1 MASDP
6 LSQMVDRFLAWE
18 LPKDFTPDGGVT
30 YSSLGCPSG
39 RPVGTNLLTAI
50 QAKAMLEHV
59 AGPFLARAAEL
70 EECLMRIREKTKDEW
85 AVREA
90 HSVLSPRIPHSPFD
104 PPKCPGPDCPMCNG
118 ECCDLCGAGCWNN
131 DPDRPICEHDVID
144 RHNYKAE

>member
-18 LPKDFTPDGGVT
+18 LPKDFTPDAGISFKPTFNDHLPV
-30 YSSLGCPSG
+30 LMKHN
-39 RPVGTNLLTAI
+39 PVGTNLLTAI

-90 HSVLSPRIPHSPFD
+90 HSVLSPLGPQPTDSPF
-104 PPKCPGPDCPMCNG
+104 PLRSPEVPWP
-118 ECCDLCGAGCWNN
+118 
-131 DPDRPICEHDVID
+131 
-144 RHNYKAE
+144 